1 MELGLEGRQGGP
13 DAGGEAPGACVEI
26 NRRVGRTVERRG
38 PDMATPSSRYQD
50 ERAVH
55 LISSRPRAVQRVLH
69 RDGVRLAEQL
79 LVERPQRVVDGP
91 RGGARR
97 RPQHARHGGRR
108 DVRRDRD
115 DAVAAELDEL
125 AAHGVLARVEQE
137 VAAAGVPQRRDAS
150 VVARGLLDP
159 PDVRVRCQSRDGLG
173 QQVDARAPRH
183 VVEDHGQ
190 VDGLGDREE
199 VRLERAL
206 RRLDVVR
213 RHDERAVR
221 PQCFRPPAHG
231 HDGARVDG
239 ARAGHDGH
247 AAAARV
253 DARLEHAVALGGVQR
268 RGLARR
274 AERHDAVRA
283 ARDVPLEESPQGAV
297 VHGVGRVHG
306 RHERDVAPAA
316 ERNGGGSDAGPEEE
330 KATATHCKLL

>member
-1 MELGLEGRQGGP
+1 
-13 DAGGEAPGACVEI
+13 
-26 NRRVGRTVERRG
+26 
-38 PDMATPSSRYQD
+38 MASLIPLTFGCLPSRS
-50 ERAVH
+50 
-55 LISSRPRAVQRVLH
+55 
-69 RDGVRLAEQL
+69 
-79 LVERPQRVVDGP
+79 
-91 RGGARR
+91 
-97 RPQHARHGGRR
+97 
-108 DVRRDRD
+108 
-115 DAVAAELDEL
+115 
-125 AAHGVLARVEQE
+125 
-137 VAAAGVPQRRDAS
+137 
-150 VVARGLLDP
+150 
-159 PDVRVRCQSRDGLG
+159 DGLG

-268 RGLARR
+268 RSILARR

-283 ARDVPLEESPQGAV
+283 GGALV
-297 VHGVGRVHG
+297 TQPVDAADSRLWMNSRVADCATHGVWCRYGSARVWCG
-306 RHERDVAPAA
+306 
-316 ERNGGGSDAGPEEE
+316 
-330 KATATHCKLL
+330 